1 MKTLFLEC
9 ALYQLPAGGLLGLGQ
24 LFKLRML
31 LDITLEDSWRDQH
44 GGPVDGMHQSLGV
57 VDEQATGRDAR
68 FHPANESLSQ
78 ISASA
83 RHKYI
88 FNCFRS
94 AICWLLGP

>member
-1 MKTLFLEC
+1 
-9 ALYQLPAGGLLGLGQ
+9 
-24 LFKLRML
+24 
-31 LDITLEDSWRDQH
+31 
-44 GGPVDGMHQSLGV
+44 MHQSLGV

-94 AICWLLGP
+94 AICSGQPIPDSGLSFSSATAGGNPSLN

>member
-1 MKTLFLEC
+1 MKPLFFER
-9 ALYQLPAGGLLGLGQ
+9 ALHQLPAGRLLGLGQ
-24 LFKLRML
+24 FFKHRML
-31 LDITLEDSWRDQH
+31 LDIALENSWRDQH
-44 GGPVDGMHQSLGV
+44 GGPVYGMHQSLGV

-68 FHPANESLSQ
+68 FHPTNESLSQ
-78 ISASA
+78 ISTSA